1 MRIKFKRS
9 RFHRKENT
17 REVLLSLTVE
27 MREGEGNTGRTYDLC
42 RYPKHLFYHRLER
55 IVR

>member
-1 MRIKFKRS
+1 MAG

-17 REVLLSLTVE
+17 WEVLLSLTVE

-42 RYPKHLFYHRLER
+42 RYPKHLFYYRLER